1 MKNITQMQ
9 NQEDKY
15 QKYFDEYNDYSAK
28 HSLGNNY
35 LQMGEQIANTPYYQ
49 ILHYKENS
57 SILNKRVFLVIPSI
71 FNSPEILFL
80 SKSQSFINNLR
91 QYGEVFLVDWLEL
104 SRSDYRL
111 EDYASKVVEV
121 IIELRKHNINQLDLI
136 GHCIGGNLAIATS
149 VILPDVIKTLTL
161 LSTPWDF
168 SHFSISRNLY
178 RYFGLDQQI
187 QDLLM
192 IPKLHIQILFFLLFP
207 ENFNQKID
215 KFFTKTSLAEKDLYF
230 RIENWLLSGFALSK
244 ATYQQIMDEVIN
256 SNMFIK
262 TEWKVNNVIID
273 PSLITKPVYQIIADD
288 DRIVPESSILPL
300 HRLLKNS
307 TLFKVAGGHISYL
320 INDNISSLFEKYNE

>member
-1 MKNITQMQ
+1 MMLY
-9 NQEDKY
+9 QEDKY
-15 QKYFDEYNDYSAK
+15 QKYFDEYNNYSVK
-28 HSLGNNY
+28 YSLGNNY
-35 LQMGEQIANTPYYQ
+35 LLLGEKLALTPYYQ

-80 SKSQSFINNLR
+80 AKSQSFIDNLR

-121 IIELRKHNINQLDLI
+121 ILELEKRNITQLNLI
-136 GHCIGGNLAIATS
+136 GHCIGGNLAIAAS
-149 VILPDVIKTLTL
+149 VILPNAIKTLTL

-168 SHFSISRNLY
+168 SHFSISRNIY
-178 RYFGLDQQI
+178 QYFCLDRQV
-187 QDLLM
+187 QDLSM

-207 ENFNQKID
+207 EHFNQKID

-230 RIENWLLSGFALSK
+230 RIENWLLSGFALPK
-244 ATYQQIMDEVIN
+244 ATYQQIMDDIIN
-256 SNMFIK
+256 NNIFAK
-262 TEWKVNNVIID
+262 NLWKVDNVLID
-273 PSLITKPVYQIIADD
+273 PSLITKPIYQIIADD

-300 HRLLKNS
+300 HRLLKKS

-320 INDNISSLFEKYNE
+320 INDTIANLFEKYKE